1 MANLAGMPTIR
12 AFRETDTDDVVALWE
27 RAGLTRPWNDP
38 YRDIARKLTVQRD
51 LFLVAEAD
59 GTLVGTAM
67 FGYEGHRGWV
77 NYLGVDPAH
86 RGRGIARALM
96 AEGERLLRDL
106 GCPKLSLQVRSS
118 NAEAMAFY
126 DALGY
131 GRDDV
136 VCYGKR
142 LIAD

>member
-1 MANLAGMPTIR
+1 MANLAAMATIR

-38 YRDIARKLTVQRD
+38 HRDVARKLTVQPEM
-51 LFLVAEAD
+51 FLVAEEGGA
-59 GTLVGTAM
+59 LVGSAM
-67 FGYEGHRGWV
+67 FGYDGHRGWV
-77 NYLGVDPAH
+77 NYLGVDPGH

-106 GCPKLSLQVRSS
+106 GCPKLSLQVRAD
-118 NAEAMAFY
+118 NTAAMTFY

-131 GRDDV
+131 TRDDV

-142 LIAD
+142 LVVD